1 MRRLRSMD
9 VRPRGHQEVRSM
21 KRSNGFL
28 SSLLIAGVSVLV
40 ISGPAAARGPGGG
53 GGAGAGNGG
62 AGAGNAGGAVRG
74 LERAE
79 DVAAPQGQR
88 GIENA
93 EQRIDKRD
101 NPKNRN
107 TETQEDT
114 DKATKEKPS
123 SKKEPSSKK

>member
-1 MRRLRSMD
+1 
-9 VRPRGHQEVRSM
+9 M
-21 KRSNGFL
+21 KRSNGLL
-28 SSLLIAGVSVLV
+28 SSLLMAGVSVLV

-53 GGAGAGNGG
+53 GGAGAGN
-62 AGAGNAGGAVRG
+62 AGGAVRG

-79 DVAAPQGQR
+79 EVAAPQGQR

-107 TETQEDT
+107 TQAQEDI
-114 DKATKEKPS
+114 DKPTKKKPS
-123 SKKEPSSKK
+123 SSK